1 MANFVPAGYEDE
13 YSDDS
18 DDFAFNYYHNVS
30 HSFNLLL
37 DVFLYMQGLVGEN
50 CWVEG
55 FFVYVGTF
63 ALKTHDY

>member
-37 DVFLYMQGLVGEN
+37 DVFLYIQGPVKIVGSKVSLSMSEL
-50 CWVEG
+50 
-55 FFVYVGTF
+55 F
-63 ALKTHDY
+63 H